1 MASIRERMP
10 SGLPFGRG
18 QTVPVEPEEEESETF
33 AEMTLAEHLEELRQR
48 ILYSALAIFGGF
60 VAGIALANPVLKK
73 IAEQAQV
80 PDTGLQAISPTE
92 PFTVFMKVALY
103 IAIAIAMPVLIW
115 QFTRF
120 LAPGLTRRERRVM
133 FRAIPFI
140 FLSFVGGVAFAFFLL
155 APRALSFLSQFNSGA
170 MDWNPRA
177 EEVISFYLTLMIGV
191 GLMFEL
197 PLVIYALSWIGI
209 VNTAILSRF
218 RKFAVLLVMVA
229 AAIITPTPDPFNMML
244 VAIPMY
250 ALYEIGIILSRL
262 TPRAKRQAENR

>member
-1 MASIRERMP
+1 MVSIRER
-10 SGLPFGRG
+10 LPGGRG
-18 QTVPVEPEEEESETF
+18 LGREDSVPVEPEEEEPEQF

-48 ILYSALAIFGGF
+48 ILYSAIAIAFGL
-60 VAGIALANPVLKK
+60 VAGLALANPVLNK
-73 IAEQAQV
+73 IKEQAQV
-80 PDTGLQAISPTE
+80 EEQGLQVISPTE

-103 IAIAIAMPVLIW
+103 IAFACAMPVLIW
-115 QFTRF
+115 QLTRF

-140 FLSFVGGVAFAFFLL
+140 FLSFCGGVAFAFFLL
-155 APRALSFLSQFNSGA
+155 VPRALEFLSTFNNSA
-170 MDWNPRA
+170 FNWEPRA

-197 PLVIYALSWIGI
+197 PLVIFALSWIGV
-209 VNTAILSRF
+209 VNTQRLASF

-229 AAIITPTPDPFNMML
+229 SAIITPTPDPFNMML

-250 ALYEIGIILSRL
+250 LLYEVGIILSRFA
-262 TPRAKRQAENR
+262 RR